1 MIEIKSNSY
10 KKTEQIGETFA
21 KLLLGK
27 EFIALF
33 GDLGAGKTA
42 FTRGICRGL
51 NVTNNVCSPTFA
63 ILNEYQGKYK
73 IFHFDMYRIKSIE
86 DLYSTGY
93 FDYFNEGIFIIE
105 WSENIL
111 NFLPKNA
118 IKITIKYG
126 KGENDR
132 VFTFEGTDLDENF
145 SN

>member
-1 MIEIKSNSY
+1 MLEIKSNSY

-21 KLLLGK
+21 KLLHGK

-126 KGENDR
+126 KGDNDR